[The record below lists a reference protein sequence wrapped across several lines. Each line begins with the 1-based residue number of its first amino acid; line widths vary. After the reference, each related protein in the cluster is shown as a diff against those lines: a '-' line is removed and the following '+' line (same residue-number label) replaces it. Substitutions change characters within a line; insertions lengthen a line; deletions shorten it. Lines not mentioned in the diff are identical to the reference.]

1 VAERTTQPPRDP
13 NEPPRDPSAPPRDA
27 AAPAEARPFTLEA
40 LDTRGGPGGW
50 RQLPHTARDALR
62 LVRRAAP
69 RELLATQV
77 LQALTAAAL
86 GGQLLLAKTV
96 LQELIAANR
105 GEGEL
110 SGLLPEFLLLVGVI
124 LVMGVL
130 NAGVQL
136 YSRLLI
142 ERVGI
147 HVLDELIRVANLVKL
162 EAFESPVFY
171 DQLLRART
179 AGIVRP
185 VEMVNSLTT
194 VSTAL
199 LTSVGIGVVLFTI
212 APVLLPLVILAAVPL
227 LLSSLLNSQ
236 RTYRFEY
243 LLTPRNRERSYLM
256 EVLTGREAAQEIRA
270 FNATRYL
277 RERYDALTAE
287 RLGLLQQFVAGRFR
301 VSAVAAAAGAVG
313 FAIALGSLAVLLGT
327 DRIDIAAAVTAG
339 VSMQLL
345 NGRMGALFQS
355 AGKLVETGLFLD
367 DFRLFLKLGE
377 RESAQSEPAPPPHP
391 DAAPQFGGVELHDVS
406 FAYPNTDRTVLH
418 EVSLRVDPGEIV
430 ALVGENGSGKT
441 TLVKLM
447 CGLYEPASGS
457 VAWGGTP
464 YEDLDPAEV
473 RSQITVL
480 FQDFLRYQLTVE
492 DNIALGRVERPPDAA
507 TLEQAAQRAGAHGF
521 IEKLPLHYRTRLG
534 RQFYGG
540 HELSLGQWQRL
551 ALARA
556 FYRDG
561 GFLILDEPTASLD
574 PKAEAALFEQMR
586 RLAQGRSVLLIS
598 HRFSSV
604 RTADRIYVL
613 DEGRVVETGSH
624 EELMALDGQYA
635 HLFSLQARAY
645 LTDAPAHQAS
655 PDERSPA

>member
-1 VAERTTQPPRDP
+1 VAEPSTPPP
-13 NEPPRDPSAPPRDA
+13 GNPGAS
-27 AAPAEARPFTLEA
+27 AEARPFTL
-40 LDTRGGPGGW
+40 DTLERRADLGSW
-50 RQLPHTARDALR
+50 RLLPNTARDAFR

-77 LQALTAAAL
+77 LQALTAATI
-86 GGQLLLAKTV
+86 GGQLLAAKAL
-96 LQELIAANR
+96 LQELIAVNQ
-105 GEGEL
+105 GDGEL
-110 SGLLPEFLLLVGVI
+110 SGLIPEFSLLVGAI

-130 NAGVQL
+130 SAGVQR
-136 YSRLLI
+136 YSRVLI

-147 HVLDELIRVANLVKL
+147 HVLDELIRVSNQVKL
-162 EAFESPVFY
+162 EAFETPVFY
-171 DQLLRART
+171 DQLLRARQ

-194 VSTAL
+194 VTMAL
-199 LTSVGIGVVLFTI
+199 LTSVGIGVILFSI
-212 APVLLPLVILAAVPL
+212 EPLLLPLVILAAVPL
-227 LLSSLLNSQ
+227 LVSSVLNSQ

-277 RERYDALTAE
+277 RERYDVLTAE
-287 RLGLLQQFVAGRFR
+287 RLGMLQEFVAGRFR
-301 VSAVAAAAGAVG
+301 VAAVAAAASAVG

-327 DRIDIAAAVTAG
+327 ERIDIAGAVTAG
-339 VSMQLL
+339 AAMQLL
-345 NGRMGALFQS
+345 TGRMTALFLS

-377 RESAQSEPAPPPHP
+377 SESAESEPAPPPDP
-391 DAAPQFGGVELHDVS
+391 GATPEFVGLELHDVS
-406 FAYPNTDRTVLH
+406 FAYPNTDRRVLH
-418 EVSLRVDPGEIV
+418 DVSLRVDPGEIV

-464 YEDLDPAEV
+464 YEHLDPAEV
-473 RSQITVL
+473 RSEITVL

-492 DNIALGRVERPPDAA
+492 DNIALGRVERPPDEA
-507 TLEQAAQRAGAHGF
+507 TLEEAARHSGAHGF
-521 IEKLPLHYRTRLG
+521 IQDLPLQYKTRLG

-556 FYRDG
+556 FYRG
-561 GFLILDEPTASLD
+561 GDFLILDEPTASLD

-604 RTADRIYVL
+604 RSADRIYVL
-613 DEGRVVETGSH
+613 DEGRVAETGSH

-645 LTDAPAHQAS
+645 LTDAPAN
-655 PDERSPA
+655 

>member
-1 VAERTTQPPRDP
+1 MAERSTPPARNP
-13 NEPPRDPSAPPRDA
+13 G
-27 AAPAEARPFTLEA
+27 APAEARPFTLET
-40 LDTRGGPGGW
+40 LETRAGVGSW
-50 RQLPHTARDALR
+50 RLLPNTARDAFR

-86 GGQLLLAKTV
+86 GGQLLAAKAL
-96 LQELIAANR
+96 LQELIAVNQ
-105 GEGEL
+105 GDGEL
-110 SGLLPEFLLLVGVI
+110 SGLLPEFSVLVVAI
-124 LVMGVL
+124 LVMGVF
-130 NAGVQL
+130 NAGVQR
-136 YSRLLI
+136 YSRVLI

-147 HVLDELIRVANLVKL
+147 HVLDELIRVSNQVKL
-162 EAFESPVFY
+162 EAFETPVFY
-171 DQLLRART
+171 DQLLRARQ

-194 VSTAL
+194 VTMAL
-199 LTSVGIGVVLFTI
+199 LTSVGIGVILFSI
-212 APVLLPLVILAAVPL
+212 EPVLLPLVLLAAVPL
-227 LLSSLLNSQ
+227 LLSSVLNSQ

-243 LLTPRNRERSYLM
+243 LLTPRNRERTYLM

-277 RERYDALTAE
+277 RERYDVLTAE
-287 RLGLLQQFVAGRFR
+287 RLSMLQEFVAGRFR
-301 VSAVAAAAGAVG
+301 VSAVAAAASAVG
-313 FAIALGSLAVLLGT
+313 FAVALGSLAVLLGT
-327 DRIDIAAAVTAG
+327 ERIDIAEAVTAG
-339 VSMQLL
+339 AAMQLL
-345 NGRMGALFQS
+345 STRMTALFQS

-367 DFRLFLKLGE
+367 DFRLFLTLGE
-377 RESAQSEPAPPPHP
+377 GESAESEPAPPPDP
-391 DAAPQFGGVELHDVS
+391 GATPEFAGLELRNVS
-406 FAYPNTDRTVLH
+406 FAYPNTDRRVLH
-418 EVSLRVDPGEIV
+418 DVSLRVDPGEIV

-464 YEDLDPAEV
+464 YEQLDPAGV
-473 RSQITVL
+473 RSGITVL

-492 DNIALGRVERPPDAA
+492 DNIALGRVERPPDEA
-507 TLEQAAQRAGAHGF
+507 TLEEAARHSGAHGF
-521 IEKLPLHYRTRLG
+521 IQDLPLQYKTRLG

-556 FYRDG
+556 FYRGG
-561 GFLILDEPTASLD
+561 GFIILDEPTASLD

-613 DEGRVVETGSH
+613 DEGRMAETGTH

-645 LTDAPAHQAS
+645 LTDAPAK
-655 PDERSPA
+655 